1 MSGAATAVLASLIC
15 RQPLLDYPYHVNQ
28 GSKNPF
34 VTYSL
39 SNRAVPYRTSQGEDA
54 DPKGLVLQ
62 L

>member
-1 MSGAATAVLASLIC
+1 MGGAATAVLVSLIC

-34 VTYSL
+34 VMYSL
-39 SNRAVPYRTSQGEDA
+39 SNRAVPYRTLQDEDA
-54 DPKGLVLQ
+54 DPKGLVLH